1 MSDNKPN
8 SLQKADPKPIP
19 AWKQTILAA
28 MTNYIDAGSI
38 VAGAAGLSL
47 WEEYLH
53 LNNVHLGLLAA
64 FSSNAISA
72 AIGALIGGKICDKF
86 GRKFVYMYD
95 LLIYMIGMSLIVF
108 AVNFPMLFIG
118 YIIVG
123 LSVGAG
129 VTASWTLIAEQAPAK
144 DRAKH
149 CGMAQ
154 VAWALGPAVVLVLS
168 VLLGK
173 YGLLGNRIVFAHLIL
188 VALIT
193 WLLRFRMPESEDWK
207 EAREREKKLREE
219 GTLVKITWRT
229 FLHGINFRTILFLTS
244 VYAIWNLA
252 AGTVGFFMPYIY
264 EKIGGI
270 TNSLSNFL
278 MAGYFIITAL
288 ATCFIFMAL
297 GDRVNRRLLYGLL
310 GFLGVLAWVLLTAAS
325 AMNCIS
331 VGVLVGFIILFG
343 INNGSCQQ
351 PFYQL
356 WCSELF
362 PTRYRAFAQGITFFT
377 ARIILGIW
385 NICFTWINQVGGFT
399 TAASFMVGFTLFS
412 MLAGTIFAPNTSG
425 KTLKEIEKERYGS
438 EQ

>member
-1 MSDNKPN
+1 MSD
-8 SLQKADPKPIP
+8 QKISV
-19 AWKQTILAA
+19 WKQTILAA

-47 WEEYLH
+47 WEKYLKMTDW
-53 LNNVHLGLLAA
+53 HLGLLAA

-72 AIGALIGGKICDKF
+72 ALGALIGGWVCDKM

-95 LLIYMIGMSLIVF
+95 LLVYMFGMALIVF
-108 AVNFPMLFIG
+108 AVNFPMLLIG

-144 DRAKH
+144 DRARH
-149 CGMAQ
+149 CGAAQ

-188 VALIT
+188 VALVT

-207 EAREREKKLREE
+207 AEKEKNRRLQAEGKLE
-219 GTLVKITWRT
+219 KITLGT
-229 FLHGINFRTILFLTS
+229 FLTGVNFRTILFLTG

-252 AGTVGFFMPYIY
+252 AGTVGSFMPYIY
-264 EKIGGI
+264 EKVGGI
-270 TNSLSNFL
+270 SNETANFL
-278 MAGYFIITAL
+278 MSGYFILTAL
-288 ATCFIFMAL
+288 ATYFIFMKL
-297 GDRVNRRLLYGLL
+297 GDRVNRRLLYAVLAI
-310 GFLGVLAWVLLTAAS
+310 LGVAAWTLLTAAS
-325 AMNCIS
+325 AAGAIS
-331 VGVLVGFIILFG
+331 MAVLVGFVVLFG

-377 ARIILGIW
+377 ARVVLGLWILCYVFI
-385 NICFTWINQVGGFT
+385 NKTWGFT
-399 TAASFMVGFTLFS
+399 AAAGCMVGFTFLS
-412 MLAGTIFAPNTSG
+412 LLVGTLGAPNTQG
-425 KTLKEIEKERYGS
+425 KTLAEIERERYGGKES
-438 EQ
+438 R